1 MNMKKTLAIAV
12 LALCSTSH
20 VFAGG
25 ILTNTN
31 QSAHFI
37 RMVARDASVQIDA
50 AYTNPAGLVKLND
63 GFHFSFS
70 NQSAFQ
76 TRTITST
83 FAPFAGFGGDATK
96 SFKGTA
102 SAPIIPSIQAA
113 YKKGKWVLSGNIA
126 VTGGG
131 GKATFNDGLP
141 SFESTISMLPGLL
154 AASGITTNNY
164 SVDAYMRGSSFIYG
178 AQIGGSYAINNMFS
192 VYGGF
197 RLNIVNNRYEG
208 HLRNISFNPQHPM
221 LNPTGGM
228 MSAQTFFNDAAS
240 LAKGTAANLNPFIES
255 GAGAYTV
262 GQLITAGK
270 LSQAMADQLR
280 AGLNIG
286 NAEQFNQM
294 QIQQVQAGYVIARQ
308 AYEANAK
315 AVADKNLDSSQSGWG
330 ISPILGFN
338 FSYNN
343 LNVGM
348 KYEFRTALN
357 VENKTKVDDTGLF
370 KDGVNTPHDIP
381 ALFTV
386 GASYQITPKL
396 LASVGYHHFF
406 DSDAKMADDKQKHIN
421 GGTNEYLFGAEY
433 KIDDMFL
440 VSAGGQITRY
450 GVKDEYQR
458 DLSFSI
464 NSYSI
469 GLGGAVNV
477 AKNVL
482 INVGYFWTTYSD
494 WTKNNPK
501 YVAIPN
507 TNPQAYLAGKDVF
520 SRTNKVFA
528 AGVDFSF

>member
-1 MNMKKTLAIAV
+1 MMNIKKLV
-12 LALCSTSH
+12 LITILTFCQTSFI
-20 VFAGG
+20 FAGG

-37 RMVARDASVQIDA
+37 RMVARDASLQIDA
-50 AYTNPAGLVKLND
+50 AYTNPAGLVKLKD
-63 GFHFSFS
+63 GFHFSFT

-83 FAPFAGFGGDATK
+83 FDPFARFGGNATK
-96 SFKGTA
+96 EYEGKA
-102 SAPIIPSIQAA
+102 SAPIIPSLQAA

-131 GKATFNDGLP
+131 GKATFNRGLP
-141 SFESTISMLPGLL
+141 SFESTISTIATSLIDK
-154 AASGITTNNY
+154 GIPTSQY

-178 AQIGGSYAINNMFS
+178 AQIGGSYAINDIFS
-192 VYGGF
+192 AYAGF
-197 RLNIVNNRYEG
+197 RLNIVNNGYEG
-208 HLRNISFNPQHPM
+208 HLRNISINPTHPT
-221 LNPTGGM
+221 LNPTGQM
-228 MSAQTFFNDAAS
+228 MLAQTFFNNAA
-240 LAKGTAANLNPFIES
+240 TASRATASQLQPYIDN
-255 GAGAYTV
+255 GAGAYTIAQLV
-262 GQLITAGK
+262 GSGMMT
-270 LSQAMADQLR
+270 QAIADQLR
-280 AGLNIG
+280 AGLG
-286 NAEQFNQM
+286 NPDGFENM
-294 QIQQVQAGYVIARQ
+294 QLQQVQGGFTAAGIA
-308 AYEANAK
+308 YDANAK
-315 AVADKNLDSSQSGWG
+315 GVADKNLDSSQSGWG

-338 FSYNN
+338 INYHN
-343 LNVGM
+343 LNIGM

-357 VENKTKVDDTGLF
+357 VENKTKIDDTGMF
-370 KDGVNTPHDIP
+370 GDGVNTAHDIP

-386 GASYQITPKL
+386 GASYQITPQL

-406 DSDAKMADDKQKHIN
+406 DSDAEMADNKQEHIK
-421 GGTNEYLFGAEY
+421 GGTNEYLAGLEY
-433 KIDDMFL
+433 RIDRMFL

-450 GVKDEYQR
+450 GVQDEYQK

-477 AKNVL
+477 APNVV

-494 WTKNNPK
+494 WTKNVSNYNGTGK
-501 YVAIPN
+501 
-507 TNPQAYLAGKDVF
+507 AGTDVF